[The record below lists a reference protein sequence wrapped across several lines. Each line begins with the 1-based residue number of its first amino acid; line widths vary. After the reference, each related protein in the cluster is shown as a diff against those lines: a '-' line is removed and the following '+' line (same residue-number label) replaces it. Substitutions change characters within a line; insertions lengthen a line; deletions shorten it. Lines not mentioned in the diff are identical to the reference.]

1 MGKPRKDIISD
12 RRTAVLS
19 SLKRHVDIMSIDF
32 KANRNTLGS
41 AVYHGTTTV
50 GLVCTDGVVLATDT
64 RVTAGGFIAHK
75 RGKKLLKIDD
85 NIAMTISGGVADAQN
100 VVDTLKYYTNLYRIE
115 KGRPMPVKAAAQVV
129 SNVLFSSRLYPFIAD
144 VLVGGV
150 DNTGGSLFNVDFFGS
165 KNQEKMIATGSGSPV
180 AYGILEAEFKEG
192 MTVAKAFPLAAKA
205 IIAATRR
212 NVATGDHFDVAILDK
227 EGFREIPEQ
236 EKDRL
241 FAQFTA
247 EN

>member
-1 MGKPRKDIISD
+1 
-12 RRTAVLS
+12 
-19 SLKRHVDIMSIDF
+19 MSIDINSPGR
-32 KANRNTLGS
+32 KTVGA

-50 GLVCTDGVVLATDT
+50 GLVCSDGVVLATDT

-75 RGKKLLKIDD
+75 RGKKLLRIDD

-115 KGRPMPVKAAAQVV
+115 KGRQMPVKAAAQVV

-150 DNTGGSLFNVDFFGS
+150 DGSKGSLFNVDFFGS
-165 KNQEKMIATGSGSPV
+165 MNQEKVIATGSGSPV
-180 AYGILEAEFKEG
+180 AYGVLEAEFKEG
-192 MTVAKAFPLAAKA
+192 LTAAKAYPLAAKA

-212 NVATGDHFDVAILDK
+212 NVATGDHFDIAVLDK
-227 EGFREIPEQ
+227 EGFREVSEQ

-241 FAQFTA
+241 LAQFTSD
-247 EN
+247 N

>member
-1 MGKPRKDIISD
+1 MS
-12 RRTAVLS
+12 V
-19 SLKRHVDIMSIDF
+19 LKRFVNAVSRDF
-32 KANRNTLGS
+32 NRVGGKTVGS

-50 GLVCTDGVVLATDT
+50 GLVCSDGVVLATDT

-150 DNTGGSLFNVDFFGS
+150 DSTGGSLFNVDFFGS
-165 KNQEKMIATGSGSPV
+165 MNQEKVIATGSGSPV

-192 MTVAKAFPLAAKA
+192 LPAAKAYPLAAKA

-227 EGFREIPEQ
+227 DGFRELTEQ
-236 EKDRL
+236 EKDKL
-241 FAQFTA
+241 LAQFTT

>member
-1 MGKPRKDIISD
+1 MSRDFNRAGGK
-12 RRTAVLS
+12 TV
-19 SLKRHVDIMSIDF
+19 
-32 KANRNTLGS
+32 GS

-100 VVDTLKYYTNLYRIE
+100 VVDTLKYYANLYRIE
-115 KGRPMPVKAAAQVV
+115 KGRRMPVKSAAQVV
-129 SNVLFSSRLYPFIAD
+129 SNMLFSSRLYPFVAD

-150 DNTGGSLFNVDFFGS
+150 DNSGGALFNVDFFGS
-165 KNQEKMIATGSGSPV
+165 MNQEKVIATGSGSPV
-180 AYGILEAEFKEG
+180 AYGILEEEFEEG
-192 MTVAKAFPLAAKA
+192 MTTTKAYPLAAKA

-227 EGFREIPEQ
+227 QGFRELSEQ
-236 EKDRL
+236 EKGKL
-241 FAQFTA
+241 LAQFKT

>member
-1 MGKPRKDIISD
+1 MS
-12 RRTAVLS
+12 V
-19 SLKRHVDIMSIDF
+19 LKRFVNAVSRDF
-32 KANRNTLGS
+32 NRVGGKTVGS

-50 GLVCTDGVVLATDT
+50 GLVCSDGVVLATDT

-129 SNVLFSSRLYPFIAD
+129 SNMLFSSRLYPFIAD

-150 DNTGGSLFNVDFFGS
+150 DSTGGSLFNVDFFGS
-165 KNQEKMIATGSGSPV
+165 MNQEKVIATGSGSPV

-192 MTVAKAFPLAAKA
+192 LTAAKAYPLAAKA

-227 EGFREIPEQ
+227 EGFRELAEQ
-236 EKDRL
+236 EKDKL
-241 FAQFTA
+241 LAQFTT

>member
-1 MGKPRKDIISD
+1 MSSDFNQVGRK
-12 RRTAVLS
+12 TV
-19 SLKRHVDIMSIDF
+19 
-32 KANRNTLGS
+32 GS

-50 GLVCTDGVVLATDT
+50 GLVCSDGVVLATDT

-75 RGKKLLKIDD
+75 RGKKLLKIDN

-100 VVDTLKYYTNLYRIE
+100 VVDTLKYYANMYRIE

-129 SNVLFSSRLYPFIAD
+129 SNMLFSSRLYPYIAD

-150 DNTGGSLFNVDFFGS
+150 DGGGGSLFNVDFFGS
-165 KNQEKMIATGSGSPV
+165 MNQEKVIATGSGSPV
-180 AYGILEAEFKEG
+180 AYGVLESEFKEG
-192 MTVAKAFPLAAKA
+192 MTAAKAYPLAAKA

-227 EGFREIPEQ
+227 DGFRELSEA
-236 EKDRL
+236 EKDKL
-241 FAQFTA
+241 LAQFTTD
-247 EN
+247 N

>member
-1 MGKPRKDIISD
+1 MSVLRRFESLMSRDFIPERGK
-12 RRTAVLS
+12 TVA
-19 SLKRHVDIMSIDF
+19 
-32 KANRNTLGS
+32 S

-50 GLVCTDGVVLATDT
+50 GLVCSDGVVLATDT

-75 RGKKLLKIDD
+75 RGKKLLKIDN

-100 VVDTLKYYTNLYRIE
+100 VVDTLKYYTNLYTIE

-129 SNVLFSSRLYPFIAD
+129 SNMLFSSRLYPFIAD

-150 DNTGGSLFNVDFFGS
+150 DRSGGSLFNVDFFGS
-165 KNQEKMIATGSGSPV
+165 INQEKMIATGSGSPV
-180 AYGILEAEFKEG
+180 AYGILEAEFNEG
-192 MTVAKAFPLAAKA
+192 MTVTKAYPLAAKA

-227 EGFREIPEQ
+227 EGFRELSEQ
-236 EKDRL
+236 EKDKL
-241 FAQFTA
+241 LAQFKT